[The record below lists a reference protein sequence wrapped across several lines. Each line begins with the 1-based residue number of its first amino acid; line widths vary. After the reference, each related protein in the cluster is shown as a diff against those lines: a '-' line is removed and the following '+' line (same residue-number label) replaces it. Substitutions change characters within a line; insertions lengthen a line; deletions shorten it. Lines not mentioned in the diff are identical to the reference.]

1 MPACPEHRSTQGPFG
16 GVLRRQHPEAAA
28 IEAVVTVHHQ
38 LVARIADLIDDEA
51 AQLHPTQ
58 GLATLGIEGHGFF
71 TIRSSGSGR
80 GGQALRRLP

>member
-1 MPACPEHRSTQGPFG
+1 
-16 GVLRRQHPEAAA
+16 
-28 IEAVVTVHHQ
+28 VVTVHHQ
-38 LVARIADLIDDEA
+38 LVARIADLIDDEG

-71 TIRSSGSGR
+71 TIRSGGSGR